1 MDKNKGRGIVL
12 TYIII
17 DLEWNQARS
26 NRDVVEDS
34 AGNKLYGEIIQIGA
48 VKLGADFR
56 IADELKINV
65 RPKYYKLIHRKVRQI
80 TGINQDDLEKGEE
93 FQNAMQ
99 TLHAWCGEDFA
110 FLTWGPDD
118 IRVLQRNIEMYG
130 DDSSWA
136 GTWFNLQAIYNIQT
150 QSGDNQKSL
159 STAMEHF
166 NIAPEEPLHD
176 ALNDAYYT
184 ALVAARLD
192 IVQGIADLLQAERQ
206 RAVLD
211 ESRPLLAEV
220 YSGYK
225 LRREIFRD
233 KEAVAVKCPECGNVC
248 ADVKKWVSEKNDSYI
263 TLAACPEH
271 GEYIARMTV
280 TKTNGIN
287 NVSKIVYEAG
297 GGAALFYSKRAKKED
312 ARKKHR
318 KKRVKSASPRKKVVS
333 VEKS

>member
-1 MDKNKGRGIVL
+1 M

-26 NRDVVEDS
+26 NRDVVEDGE
-34 AGNKLYGEIIQIGA
+34 GNKLYGEIIQIGA
-48 VKLGADFR
+48 VKLGADFK

-80 TGINQDDLEKGEE
+80 TGINQDDLAKGEE
-93 FQNAMQ
+93 FQSAMEELR
-99 TLHAWCGEDFA
+99 TWCGEDFA

-118 IRVLQRNIEMYG
+118 IRILRRNIEMYG
-130 DDSSWA
+130 DDSSWVN
-136 GTWFNLQAIYNIQT
+136 TWFNIQAVYNMQT

-159 STAMEHF
+159 ATAMEHF
-166 NIAPEEPLHD
+166 NITPEEPLHD

-184 ALVAARLD
+184 ALVAEKLD

-206 RAVLD
+206 RAVMD
-211 ESRPLLAEV
+211 ETRPLLAEV

-233 KEAVAVKCPECGNVC
+233 KQAVGVKCPECGKEC
-248 ADVKKWVSEKNDSYI
+248 TDVKKWVSERSDSYI
-263 TLAACPEH
+263 TLASCSEH
-271 GEYIARMTV
+271 GDYIVRMTV
-280 TKTNGIN
+280 TKKDGIN

-297 GGAALFYSKRAKKED
+297 GGAAAFYAKRAKKEE

-318 KKRVKSASPRKKVVS
+318 KKKVKSASPRKKAIS